1 MNFFLCEN
9 SCNIFVILVFI
20 VSDLSKSRQKLL
32 SQYEM
37 DVGDINPKTIKTIR
51 ISLISLV
58 DGNLELKQLVRYKIT
73 DDQSNLIFERNENE
87 SEASSSKQSQ
97 LRASITLEYFENA
110 IVKSKHD
117 TIAIPCVPEIMFKGN
132 FLSLNREPIKKA
144 MKYEEF
150 FFQVEAEI
158 KSIDI
163 EILDMFLITV
173 SKKNILKSVI
183 PIFFFNKIW
192 MTIKFYFI

>member
-1 MNFFLCEN
+1 MNYILCKN

-97 LRASITLEYFENA
+97 LRASITLEYIENA

-144 MKYEEF
+144 MKYEDF
-150 FFQVEAEI
+150 FFQVEVEI

-173 SKKNILKSVI
+173 SKNIFQNQLLKF
-183 PIFFFNKIW
+183 PFL
-192 MTIKFYFI
+192 TKFE